1 MRPLPA
7 LLIGPS
13 LLLLG
18 ASARADEPA
27 PARPSTPAEAA
38 PQAKPTATGATEGKP
53 PALPPVGAFPP
64 AGELP
69 PISFDGGH
77 KLEVEIH
84 GFLQLW
90 FFQPLTKLDPPRLAE
105 APLGP
110 DDRLF
115 EVYQASV
122 GVTGKYGDFSV
133 HVNPHFRDT
142 KVREFYTS
150 NVWLQQAYGSYQSS
164 GVKVSAGKIEN
175 QLSVLD
181 DDSFYLNLPY
191 FDGIKYES
199 DYGLSVEGAHDLS
212 EAWSLH
218 YTGQY
223 FVTDGHTNG
232 SLRDRDTVWVD
243 GGHRRHIAVA
253 RVDPG
258 YRFSPTTSLRFG
270 VAAQVAAVDLGSG
283 ANDPVLRLDG
293 DFSFVTGP
301 VRLFGEAIFQLG
313 QTVTRYPLEAKGNLS
328 SRASSRNLYAV
339 AGGGVRIWRFYPRY
353 SVSLAQYADV
363 GVTEMTHVPAVSFLA
378 HEHMTLMLEYGY
390 WPRYNPT
397 RTLLYDNSLNF
408 VILGKF

>member
-1 MRPLPA
+1 MVHRRPRRRKP
-7 LLIGPS
+7 
-13 LLLLG
+13 G
-18 ASARADEPA
+18 AGR
-27 PARPSTPAEAA
+27 
-38 PQAKPTATGATEGKP
+38 KPK
-53 PALPPVGAFPP
+53 
-64 AGELP
+64 
-69 PISFDGGH
+69 
-77 KLEVEIH
+77 
-84 GFLQLW
+84 
-90 FFQPLTKLDPPRLAE
+90 
-105 APLGP
+105 LGP

-133 HVNPHFRDT
+133 HVNPRFRDT

-150 NVWLQQAYGSYQSS
+150 NVWLQQAYGAYQTS

-328 SRASSRNLYAV
+328 SRASSRNLYAI
-339 AGGGVRIWRFYPRY
+339 AGAIQNRTNTTIEVTLPPLLPDNEPRTATVTCETDCTFLLLSQRTFLGVVDQVPALAHKLLA
-353 SVSLAQYADV
+353 SLASRIRDLDRQYF
-363 GVTEMTHVPAVSFLA
+363 G
-378 HEHMTLMLEYGY
+378 
-390 WPRYNPT
+390 
-397 RTLLYDNSLNF
+397 
-408 VILGKF
+408 